1 MWSHVFGTSPSG
13 AYALLLGLLCG
24 YPMGT
29 KITSDLYGCGRI
41 SRREAEYLL
50 TFTNHAS
57 PVFIYTYLIHICLND
72 RFHPRLIYGPLI
84 LASFLTMVIF
94 RFFVY
99 RNHTKTPDNFSDK
112 KNKEPSAP
120 GVTGTL
126 LDASIM
132 NGFETIT
139 RLGGYILL
147 FSILSA
153 FIRHYWSAGE
163 MTEYLFLGALELTT
177 GLHQLARSGFSPVLR
192 YLCSMPMA
200 AFGGVCI
207 LAQTKSLLHRDLSVL
222 PYISAKC
229 LNAAITA
236 ICALVFLKV
245 V

>member
-94 RFFVY
+94 RFLF
-99 RNHTKTPDNFSDK
+99 T
-112 KNKEPSAP
+112 
-120 GVTGTL
+120 
-126 LDASIM
+126 
-132 NGFETIT
+132 ETIQKL
-139 RLGGYILL
+139 RIIFLIKK
-147 FSILSA
+147 
-153 FIRHYWSAGE
+153 IRSHP
-163 MTEYLFLGALELTT
+163 
-177 GLHQLARSGFSPVLR
+177 RPVLPE
-192 YLCSMPMA
+192 LCWMPP
-200 AFGGVCI
+200 
-207 LAQTKSLLHRDLSVL
+207 L
-222 PYISAKC
+222 
-229 LNAAITA
+229 
-236 ICALVFLKV
+236 
-245 V
+245 